1 MKQAISIVIPTHN
14 RPDFLLKAVE
24 STLENCS
31 AQGEIIVVD
40 DRSQIPAAKLLNHHT
55 ADTRLRIISNQG
67 QNGGAAHARNLGVQH
82 AQHEIVMF
90 LDDDDTFFE
99 GYIETLLNAPELS
112 QADYGYGQI
121 SFTKKE
127 MLPKQKDTFT
137 LLTDNKKFRQYL
149 SGTNGGFWVR
159 RSTFLALGGFD
170 TAQTV
175 DEDTDLCVR
184 FISTGAKCLV
194 YHGLATLVFHSNIS
208 APDQKI
214 TQLSFDT
221 KVQTVLNCYKRTYE
235 KSAQQFSPASEAAW
249 YLSSR
254 YVRRAV
260 KAGAQGEALAFC
272 LAQHSAILKL
282 RLLAFYYKKR
292 SSQALRSAFASLKR
306 QTN

>member
-24 STLENCS
+24 SALENCS
-31 AQGEIIVVD
+31 AQGEVIVVD
-40 DRSQIPAAKLLNHHT
+40 DRSQIPAATLLMPLQ
-55 ADTRLRIISNQG
+55 DPRLKIIRNKNQH
-67 QNGGAAHARNLGVQH
+67 GGAAYARNLGAQH
-82 AQHEIVMF
+82 AHHEIVMF

-99 GYIETLLNAPELS
+99 GYIEALLNSAELA

-127 MLPKQKDTFT
+127 ILSKPKEKFT

-149 SGTNGGFWVR
+149 SGTNGGYWVR

-184 FISTGAKCLV
+184 FISAGAKCLV
-194 YHGLATLVFHSNIS
+194 YHGLATLVFHSNVS
-208 APDQKI
+208 VPDQKI

-221 KVQTVLNCYKRTYE
+221 KAQTVLSCYKRTYE
-235 KSAQQFSPASEAAW
+235 KAAPQFSPSSEAAW
-249 YLSSR
+249 YLTSR

-260 KAGAQGEALAFC
+260 RAGAQREALAFC

-282 RLLAFYYKKR
+282 RLLAFYHKKR
-292 SSQALRSAFASLKR
+292 ISQVLRKTFASLKR